1 MVVIVDFLTIVGIRR
16 SLSSSIL
23 SLSVEGILFSKSI
36 LENSDDV
43 FDSFLELLSF
53 RVMFLKNETE
63 DNAIPP
69 IIMKNLFKMISPVQQ
84 YSV

>member
-63 DNAIPP
+63 DNAIVP
-69 IIMKNLFKMISPVQQ
+69 INMKNLFKMISPV
-84 YSV
+84 

>member
-63 DNAIPP
+63 DNAIVP
-69 IIMKNLFKMISPVQQ
+69 INMKNLFKMISPVQQ

>member
-1 MVVIVDFLTIVGIRR
+1 MKNNSRNMRIMVVIVDFLTIVGIRR

-69 IIMKNLFKMISPVQQ
+69 SQSL
-84 YSV
+84 

>member
-1 MVVIVDFLTIVGIRR
+1 MVVIVDFLTITGIRR

-23 SLSVEGILFSKSI
+23 SLSVAGILFSKSS

-43 FDSFLELLSF
+43 FDSFLGLLSF

-63 DNAIPP
+63 DNTIVP
-69 IIMKNLFKMISPVQQ
+69 INMKNLFKMISPV
-84 YSV
+84 